1 MIPIKP
7 IAVKTPFNIRQ
18 SLASTGVEFGGIN
31 RDAWT
36 MSDTGDFKEFLSMAL
51 IAT

>member
-18 SLASTGVEFGGIN
+18 SLASIGIEFGGIN
-31 RDAWT
+31 SDAW
-36 MSDTGDFKEFLSMAL
+36 MMLDTGDFKEFLSMVL